1 MENYLETIKTWLLS
15 YGPNVLAALIIFVA
29 GWIVAKV
36 ARSMVRRLLQRAQ
49 MDETLSVFLSRLVYM
64 LFLAFVVVAAIQ
76 KLGVDTTSFAAI
88 IAAAGL
94 AIGFALQGSLSNF
107 AAGVMIIAL
116 RPFKVGDFIEA
127 GGVAGAVEAVSVFA
141 TELKTPDNKKIILPN
156 SAITSGNI
164 TNYSAEEIRRIDLV
178 VGIGYEDDIRKAKS
192 VLEAILSEDKRVLE
206 DPASTVAVAELG
218 DSSVN
223 LVVRP
228 WVKSENY
235 WPAKFDLTERIKLRL
250 DEEDINIPFPQRDLH
265 IYNVGEKKTA

>member
-1 MENYLETIKTWLLS
+1 MESYFETMKTWLLS
-15 YGPNVLAALIIFVA
+15 YGPNVLAAVVIFVA
-29 GWIVAKV
+29 GWLVAKV
-36 ARSMVRRLLQRAQ
+36 LRGLVRRVLVRAQ
-49 MDETLSVFLSRLVYM
+49 MDETLSVFLSRLAYM
-64 LFLAFVVVAAIQ
+64 LFLAFVIVAAIS

-116 RPFKVGDFIEA
+116 RPFKVGDVIEA

-141 TELKTPDNKKIILPN
+141 TELKTPDNKKIIVPN

-164 TNYSAEEIRRIDLV
+164 TNYSAEKIRRIDLV
-178 VGIGYEDDIRKAKS
+178 VGIGYGDDIPKAKS
-192 VLEAILSEDKRVLE
+192 VLEAILSEDDRVLA
-206 DPASTVAVAELG
+206 DPAPTVAVAELG
-218 DSSVN
+218 ASSVD

-228 WVKSENY
+228 WVSSENY

-250 DEEDINIPFPQRDLH
+250 DEEGINIPFPQRDVH
-265 IYNVGEKKTA
+265 VYNVGEKKTA

>member
-1 MENYLETIKTWLLS
+1 MENFFETMKTWLMS
-15 YGPNVLAALIIFVA
+15 YSPNALAALVIFFA
-29 GWIVAKV
+29 GWMVAKV
-36 ARSMVRRLLQRAQ
+36 LTKTVRRLLHRAH
-49 MDETLSVFLSRLVYM
+49 MDETLSVFLSRLAHA

-76 KLGVDTTSFAAI
+76 KLGVDTTSFVAI
-88 IAAAGL
+88 VAAAGL

-127 GGVAGAVEAVSVFA
+127 GGIVGAVEAVSIFA
-141 TELKTPDNKKIILPN
+141 TELKTPDNKKIIVPN

-178 VGIGYEDDIRKAKS
+178 VGIGYGDDIRIAKALLQS
-192 VLEAILSEDKRVLE
+192 ILSEDERVLA

-218 DSSVN
+218 ESSVN

-228 WVKSENY
+228 WVSSENY
-235 WPAKFDLTERIKLRL
+235 WPVKFDLTEKIKLRL
-250 DEEDINIPFPQRDLH
+250 DEEGLNIPFPQRDVH
-265 IYNVGEKKTA
+265 IYNVGEQKTA